1 MPTKSISSD
10 RENRFKDIRREVKR
24 LIRKEYWKYVCSLFE
39 ENEEE
44 LDSRPCL
51 KRFWTYIKHQ
61 RSSSIGISPLRSE
74 GKLVTDPKAKAEIL
88 NNQFYKAFSNG
99 LQYTNREFEEK
110 CEMTMIDKKYS
121 NMEEITISAKGIEKL
136 LTGLNPA
143 KATGPDGLPP
153 RVLKELAKELAP
165 ILSMIYKLSLQ
176 TGQVPS
182 DWRHA
187 LVTPIY
193 KKGEHYDP
201 INYRP
206 VSLTSIPCKLL
217 EHVIVSNLMAH
228 FEQHDILSK
237 RQHGFRRGRSCES
250 QLLEFVEEVTHGLDN
265 GIPTDVVIMDF
276 AKAFDRVNHSLLTHK
291 LERYGVSGSTNKWI
305 QSFLSNRT
313 QSVVVEGEKSN
324 PVAVRSGV
332 PQGSVLG
339 PCLFLAYINDL
350 PEKVES
356 TSRLFAD
363 DTLLHRNVKQKEDR
377 QTLQNDLNDRTQI
390 QCQILCLYKCI

>member
-1 MPTKSISSD
+1 
-10 RENRFKDIRREVKR
+10 
-24 LIRKEYWKYVCSLFE
+24 
-39 ENEEE
+39 
-44 LDSRPCL
+44 
-51 KRFWTYIKHQ
+51 
-61 RSSSIGISPLRSE
+61 
-74 GKLVTDPKAKAEIL
+74 
-88 NNQFYKAFSNG
+88 
-99 LQYTNREFEEK
+99 
-110 CEMTMIDKKYS
+110 MTADEKYS
-121 NMEEITISAKGIEKL
+121 VMEDIEISVKGIEKL
-136 LTGLNPA
+136 LSGLNPA
-143 KATGPDGLPP
+143 KATEPDGLPP

-165 ILSMIYKLSLQ
+165 ILGMIYTFSLR

-206 VSLTSIPCKLL
+206 VSLTSIPCKIL

-228 FEQHDILSK
+228 FEQNDILSK

-291 LERYGVSGSTNKWI
+291 LDRYGVKGSTNQWI
-305 QSFLSNRT
+305 RNFLNGRT

-350 PEKVES
+350 PERVES
-356 TSRLFAD
+356 TSRSLRTTSYYINLFNKLK
-363 DTLLHRNVKQKEDR
+363 TNRH
-377 QTLQNDLNDRTQI
+377 
-390 QCQILCLYKCI
+390 YKMISNS